1 MGFGISIRK
10 LSWCEEILV
19 WAGLKSSSVSED
31 QALDRELNL
40 GNQGET
46 LWFSVTP
53 DTCDISAL
61 SIFVT
66 EDGFLFRWCLVV
78 KTLTFQMSGK

>member
-10 LSWCEEILV
+10 LSWCEE
-19 WAGLKSSSVSED
+19 KSSSVSED
-31 QALDRELNL
+31 QAFDRELNL
-40 GNQGET
+40 GNLGET

-53 DTCDISAL
+53 DTCGILAL
-61 SIFVT
+61 SIYVT

-78 KTLTFQMSGK
+78 KTLMFQMSGK